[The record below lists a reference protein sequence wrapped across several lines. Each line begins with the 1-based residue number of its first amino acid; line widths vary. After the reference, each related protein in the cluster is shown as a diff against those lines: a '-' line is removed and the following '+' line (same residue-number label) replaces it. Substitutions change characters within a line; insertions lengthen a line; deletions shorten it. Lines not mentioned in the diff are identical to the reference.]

1 MANPSRSARL
11 QDTRTRGT
19 SSSRIFPLLNILNAN
34 LEDYRCRCNCLLA
47 TRRVPYYSLG
57 VYLGRIGQPPPLCMG
72 EEAQRRM
79 EPRVEV

>member
-19 SSSRIFPLLNILNAN
+19 SSSRIFPPT
-34 LEDYRCRCNCLLA
+34 EHFERKPGGRCNCLLA

-57 VYLGRIGQPPPLCMG
+57 IYLGRIGQPPPLYMG
-72 EEAQRRM
+72 EGAQRRM